1 MADSKEKLF
10 SEFPPVTTQQWMEKV
25 VADLKG
31 ADFEKKLVWKTNEG
45 FQVKPFY
52 RAEDV
57 EGLTT
62 TDSLPGEFP
71 YVRGTKATNDWLV
84 RQDIEV
90 IEPQSANKKALVLI
104 ENGINSVGFKLS
116 RNQISAET
124 LDTLLKGINSEQTE
138 INFRTCTR
146 DAASVA
152 TALAGY
158 VKKNNINAA
167 NVTGS
172 VNFDPFKRM
181 LTKGFDAESTLSEDM
196 KAALD
201 AASTLPNYRVLGANA
216 YLFNNAGAYCA
227 QELGY
232 GLAYGNAFLALAQE
246 AGLPIDQV
254 AKKITFNMGVGSNY
268 FMEIAKFRAGRLL
281 WAQIVAAYE
290 AGAKEAA
297 KMYVHASTSE
307 WNQSVYDAY
316 VNLLRSQTETMSAAL
331 AGVDSITVTPF
342 DAAYQKADEFS
353 ERFARNQQLLLKE
366 ESHFNQVVDASAGSY
381 YIENLTA
388 SLAEEAW
395 KIFLNVEDKG
405 GFIAAIRQGF
415 VQQEVNA
422 SSEARLKAVSSRR
435 EILLGTNQYPNFNET
450 ALEKVGGKLP
460 KHEGNSS
467 TCYCADNKGTLPV
480 LTFAHG
486 SSQFDS
492 LRLATEVSGK
502 RPKAFMLTI
511 GSLSMRLARA
521 QFACNFFGCAGYEV
535 IDNLGFETAQEGVQE
550 ARRVGADII
559 VMCSSDEEYAT
570 LAPQAFEAIKGG
582 KELFV
587 VAGAPECTDELK
599 AQGITNFIN
608 VRSNV
613 LQTLQD
619 FSKQLGIL

>member
-1 MADSKEKLF
+1 M
-10 SEFPPVTTQQWMEKV
+10 TTQQWMDKV

-57 EGLTT
+57 EGLPITH
-62 TDSLPGEFP
+62 SLPGEFP
-71 YVRGTKATNDWLV
+71 YVRGTKATNEWLV

-90 IEPQSANKKALVLI
+90 TEPQSANKKALELI
-104 ENGINSVGFKLS
+104 GNGINSIGFKLTRS
-116 RNQISAET
+116 LISAET
-124 LDTLLKGINSEQTE
+124 LDTLLKGINIEQTE

-146 DAASVA
+146 DAASA
-152 TALAGY
+152 AAFFAGY
-158 VKKNNINAA
+158 VKKNNSNAA
-167 NVTGS
+167 NVKGS

-181 LTKGFDAESTLSEDM
+181 LTKGFDAEATLADDF
-196 KAALD
+196 KAALE
-201 AASTLPNYRVLGANA
+201 AAAGLPNFRVLGANA

-227 QELGY
+227 QELGF
-232 GLAYGNAFLALAQE
+232 GLAYGNAFLAMAQE
-246 AGLPIDQV
+246 AGLSIEQT
-254 AKKITFNMGVGSNY
+254 AKKITFNFGVGSNY

-290 AGAKEAA
+290 EGAKKDAA

-316 VNLLRSQTETMSAAL
+316 VNLLRSQTETMSAAI

-342 DAAYQKADEFS
+342 DAAYQKADDFS
-353 ERFARNQQLLLKE
+353 ERIARNQQLLLKE

-450 ALEKVGGKLP
+450 ALEKVSGKLP

-467 TCYCADNKGTLPV
+467 SCCCADNKRTLPV

-521 QFACNFFGCAGYEV
+521 QFACNFFACAGYEV
-535 IDNLGFETAQEGVQE
+535 IDNLGFETAEEGVKE

-559 VMCSSDEEYAT
+559 VICSSDEEYAT